1 MDEIKRDAFI
11 FFRSYKESLDHLPD
25 DMRGRMYTA
34 IAEFALDGVEPKL
47 EGVEMA
53 IWLMVRPN
61 LLISRKRANAGSN
74 GGYRKKANTKQTDSK
89 RVGNDKQNCSKTL
102 ANTKQTDSKRVGNK
116 DKDKDK
122 DKGYKE
128 EESIC
133 SSLHSEQNSL
143 SLDKPS
149 SLCSEGSS
157 EDETSDAEIHKQEAE
172 SFDIREFVLFF
183 NSEIEKANSNIP
195 KIVKLTNQRKGFL
208 LARLREYSV
217 ENLMIAVTKAATS
230 EFLNGNNSRGWIAD
244 FAWIFRPNNFPKVLE
259 GNYDNKKYYGK
270 NRHDNSDH
278 SQSRIKSD
286 IISSAQTAMLRVV
299 NGMESEAP
307 EL

>member
-1 MDEIKRDAFI
+1 MDEIKRDAFL

-74 GGYRKKANTKQTDSK
+74 GGYRKK
-89 RVGNDKQNCSKTL
+89 